1 MIDPMDS
8 KAIEEALRGWLP
20 EVEVAAATGH
30 DWTRDLEVRVTTVE
44 AGLSLVK
51 EIIVAALQDSKLFAA
66 ATLGGKAVKDYLE
79 G

>member
-1 MIDPMDS
+1 M
-8 KAIEEALRGWLP
+8 
-20 EVEVAAATGH
+20 
-30 DWTRDLEVRVTTVE
+30 RVTQIE

-51 EIIVAALQDSKLFAA
+51 EIIVAALQDSHLFAA